1 VQEVSRRNFLWL
13 DSVPADWEIRPLF
26 ALGHEN
32 KKLNKDLSEQNLLSL
47 SYGEIVEKD
56 INSEDGLLPASFE
69 SYQVVEPG
77 TMIFRFTDLQNDHTS
92 LRSGLVKSRGIITNA
107 YLGFVPK
114 RISSR
119 FLFYLMRALDNN
131 KVFYGMG
138 SGLRQSLTWDDA
150 RRIPVLAPSLEEQNE
165 IVSYLDEET
174 SQIDQLISKKEQL
187 IEKLLERR
195 QVLITR
201 VTTKGLDHNV
211 PMKDSGVEWL
221 GDVPLH
227 WSIRPLRSIASTIS
241 SPVDKK
247 SIEGQS
253 SVLLCN
259 YTDVTYNDLIHA
271 DINFMQATATLD
283 QIRGYKLKAGDTVIT
298 KDSET
303 AEDMGLS
310 AFVVAELSNVLCGYH
325 LAIVRPRKKVVPRW
339 LTWSLR
345 GSSSRTQ
352 MTLFSRGL
360 TRVSLGQGSL
370 RSIKVATPPADEQTI
385 IASFLDQETA
395 QIDLLV
401 EKARK
406 AIGLLKERRQALI
419 TQVVTGKIDVR
430 GFAGGNS

>member
-1 VQEVSRRNFLWL
+1 VREVSRRNFLWL

-56 INSEDGLLPASFE
+56 INSEDGLLPASFA

-195 QVLITR
+195 QALITQ
-201 VTTKGLDHNV
+201 VVTKGPDPNV
-211 PMKDSGVEWL
+211 PMKNSGVEWL
-221 GDVPLH
+221 GEVPED
-227 WSIRPLRSIASTIS
+227 WGVAPIWA
-241 SPVDKK
+241 
-247 SIEGQS
+247 
-253 SVLLCN
+253 
-259 YTDVTYNDLIHA
+259 
-271 DINFMQATATLD
+271 MATATAGGTPESSTPEFWD
-283 QIRGYKLKAGDTVIT
+283 DSGGTPWIAIGDMSGVKIVTDTSKAVSELGRQTKNMKVGKPGDVLLAMYASVGATAILGIPATWNQAILGLRV
-298 KDSET
+298 DSVLV
-303 AEDMGLS
+303 DFRFFSFLLVG
-310 AFVVAELSNVLCGYH
+310 VADVWNLLSNSNTQANLNQHSVMH
-325 LAIVRPRKKVVPRW
+325 LRVP
-339 LTWSLR
+339 LPPKAQ
-345 GSSSRTQ
+345 Q
-352 MTLFSRGL
+352 ML
-360 TRVSLGQGSL
+360 
-370 RSIKVATPPADEQTI
+370 
-385 IASFLDQETA
+385 IASHLDQETS
-395 QIDLLV
+395 QIDVLV
-401 EKARK
+401 EKARH
-406 AIGLLKERRQALI
+406 AIALLKERKQALI

>member
-1 VQEVSRRNFLWL
+1 MREVSRRNFLWL

-56 INSEDGLLPASFE
+56 INSEDGLLPASFA

-195 QVLITR
+195 QALITQA
-201 VTTKGLDHNV
+201 VTKGLDPNV

-221 GDVPLH
+221 GEVPRH
-227 WSIRPLRSIASTIS
+227 WRVRRLGELGRMVNGHPFDSEAFDSEGAIPLVRIRDIGSNEFSTFLRDGTPVPSLVMLREGDIVIGMDGDFNAVYWSKGSAALNQRLCYLRFSDELLSAYVSFAVRDPLKFINDLTYSTTVKHLSSGQVSKISIAI
-241 SPVDKK
+241 PPP
-247 SIEGQS
+247 EE
-253 SVLLCN
+253 L
-259 YTDVTYNDLIHA
+259 H
-271 DINFMQATATLD
+271 
-283 QIRGYKLKAGDTVIT
+283 
-298 KDSET
+298 
-303 AEDMGLS
+303 GLS
-310 AFVVAELSNVLCGYH
+310 HYL
-325 LAIVRPRKKVVPRW
+325 
-339 LTWSLR
+339 
-345 GSSSRTQ
+345 Q
-352 MTLFSRGL
+352 
-360 TRVSLGQGSL
+360 
-370 RSIKVATPPADEQTI
+370 EQTSSI
-385 IASFLDQETA
+385 DALVHSCRTA
-395 QIDLLV
+395 IQ
-401 EKARK
+401 
-406 AIGLLKERRQALI
+406 LLKERRQALI

-430 GFAGGNS
+430 GFDGGNS